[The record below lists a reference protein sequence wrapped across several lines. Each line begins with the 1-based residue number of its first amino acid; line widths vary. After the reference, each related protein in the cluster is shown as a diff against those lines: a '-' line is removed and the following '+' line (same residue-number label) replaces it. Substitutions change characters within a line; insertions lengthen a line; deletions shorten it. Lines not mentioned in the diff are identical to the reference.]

1 MKTSNKG
8 AALIKEFEGRKLTA
22 YLCPANVWTIGYG
35 HTTAAGPPIVRQG
48 MRITE
53 EEADAIL
60 RRDLVRYENG
70 VERLVKVPL
79 NQSQFDALVS
89 FCFNVGEGALG
100 KSTLLRRLNRGEY
113 DSVPSELMKW
123 TRGGGKELTG
133 LVRRRRAEAKLWR
146 DLDNRPPA
154 SPEEARTQPESPKP
168 SKAITQ
174 SKEANTAAI
183 AGAGAALAAG
193 NEAARTVKETAD
205 NVSSFRDLL
214 TDPTFIILAVIVL
227 ACGAIWYWR
236 RQRLQEEG

>member
-8 AALIKEFEGRKLTA
+8 VALIKEFEGRKLTA

-35 HTTAAGPPIVRQG
+35 HTTAAGSPIVRQG

-123 TRGGGKELTG
+123 TRGGGKELPG

-154 SPEEARTQPESPKP
+154 SPEEARVQPEPPKP
-168 SKAITQ
+168 SKTMAQ
-174 SKEANTAAI
+174 SREGNAAAV

-214 TDPTFIILAVIVL
+214 TDPTFIILAVVVL
-227 ACGAIWYWR
+227 ACAAIWYWR